1 MRVRKIFSRIIGVVQ
16 GAIGA
21 VAVIFAYVLYHNFFN
36 LQDVL
41 NVTAGN
47 LPLYILFL
55 LIFGLLSII
64 SGLFLM
70 YE

>member
-1 MRVRKIFSRIIGVVQ
+1 MRVRKIVSRIIGVVQ

-21 VAVIFAYVLYHNFFN
+21 LAVIFAYVLYHNFFR
-36 LQDVL
+36 LQDML
-41 NVTAGN
+41 DVTAGN

-55 LIFGLLSII
+55 LIFGLLSIM
-64 SGLFLM
+64 SGLFLI

>member
-1 MRVRKIFSRIIGVVQ
+1 MRVRKIFSRIIGVMQ
-16 GAIGA
+16 GAMGA
-21 VAVIFAYVLYHNFFN
+21 LAVIFAYVLYHNFFN

-47 LPLYILFL
+47 LSLYILFL

-64 SGLFLM
+64 SGLFLI

>member
-1 MRVRKIFSRIIGVVQ
+1 MRVRKTISRIVGVVQ

-21 VAVIFAYVLYHNFFN
+21 LAIIFAYVLYHNFFN
-36 LQDVL
+36 LQDML

-47 LPLYILFL
+47 LLLYILFL
-55 LIFGLLSII
+55 LIFGLLSMI
-64 SGLFLM
+64 SGLFLV